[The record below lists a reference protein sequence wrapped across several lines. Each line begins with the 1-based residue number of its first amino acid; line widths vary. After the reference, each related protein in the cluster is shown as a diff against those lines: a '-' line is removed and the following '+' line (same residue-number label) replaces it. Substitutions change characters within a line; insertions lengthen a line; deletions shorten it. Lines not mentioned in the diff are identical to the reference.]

1 MKTGLWYLY
10 DFANSF
16 ASSVIIFYFP
26 LLLKERG
33 ASDIWLSFSV
43 VIATLILLIFYPRLG
58 HWADRSSRF
67 KFGAI
72 RVSSYAMLGA
82 LILLGTLSQFVT
94 VGTFTI
100 LVALSLLYIVF
111 QVAFQGS
118 YVFYSSYLED
128 FKNQNKSKD
137 AVSSYG
143 MGLGQLGN
151 AVSIGLMGAF
161 VVGGSLNLLGIT
173 GKPLA
178 FILGGV
184 AFIVLA
190 LPFLLQ
196 KVKHVTRT
204 EKTEPFSYKE
214 FVTYIKKDKKIFYF
228 LLGYLLLSDSVA
240 TLQIYLSLY
249 AGNVFEFTDKQTSIV
264 GAISLFSLFLTCMMI
279 GKFESKI
286 KDKRRVLTLGG
297 ITYVAMF
304 FLFSVSRGSFAFI
317 ASTFIFLGVAYGLF
331 FPLARSL
338 FSDIIPSDDQAKF
351 FSSFV
356 IFERAAS
363 VVGPIIWI
371 AMLWLL
377 SSYSVEMQY
386 RGNAF
391 LLGIIAFIG
400 LLLIRKSFR
409 YAQ

>member
-1 MKTGLWYLY
+1 MKISLWYLY

-33 ASDIWLSFSV
+33 ASDLWLSFSV
-43 VIATLILLIFYPRLG
+43 VIATLTLLIFYPKLG
-58 HWADRSSRF
+58 HKADRDSRF
-67 KFGAI
+67 KLGAI
-72 RVSSYAMLGA
+72 RMSSYMMLGA
-82 LILLGTLSQFVT
+82 LILLGVVSQFVT
-94 VGTFTI
+94 TSTFTVLI
-100 LVALSLLYIVF
+100 ALSLLYIVF

-128 FKNQNKSKD
+128 FKKENKSKGT
-137 AVSSYG
+137 VSSYG
-143 MGLGQLGN
+143 MGFGQLGN

-161 VVGGSLNLLGIT
+161 VVGGSLNLLEIT

-178 FILGGV
+178 FVLGGIT
-184 AFIVLA
+184 FILLA

-196 KVKHVTRT
+196 KSEHITRT
-204 EKTEPFSYKE
+204 EKPKPFSYKE
-214 FVTYIKKDKKIFYF
+214 FVAYIKKDKRIFYF

-264 GAISLFSLFLTCMMI
+264 GAISLFSLFLTCMI
-279 GKFESKI
+279 LGKFESKVR
-286 KDKRRVLTLGG
+286 DTRRVLILGG
-297 ITYVAMF
+297 TIYVAMF
-304 FLFSVSRGSFAFI
+304 FLFSVSHGSFTFI

-363 VVGPIIWI
+363 VVGPLIWI
-371 AMLWLL
+371 TMLWLL
-377 SSYSVEMQY
+377 SDYSVEMQY

-391 LLGIIAFIG
+391 LLGVIALLG

-409 YAQ
+409 FNK